1 VREAAADENDLA
13 RAIGRV
19 AMNSAQTDE
28 RLRRVIHELIGL
40 DDAAWILFEG
50 QPTEK
55 LIRDADKLLE
65 LQTSQYEA
73 DLVAQLRLVLGD
85 IRRLVSHRNIVVHG
99 LWSSSAFWEEG
110 GLDDDTITCPWGQ
123 IDDGSPQ
130 MFCFRSRYGRYDGQI
145 KVRVSEVNALAD
157 MIDTSSR
164 SLMVSYAKM
173 RKRLYSWPTEW
184 NKWLGEK
191 G

>member
-1 VREAAADENDLA
+1 
-13 RAIGRV
+13 
-19 AMNSAQTDE
+19 MNSAQTDE

-55 LIRDADKLLE
+55 LVRDADKLLE

-99 LWSSSAFWEEG
+99 LWSSSAF
-110 GLDDDTITCPWGQ
+110 
-123 IDDGSPQ
+123 
-130 MFCFRSRYGRYDGQI
+130 
-145 KVRVSEVNALAD
+145 
-157 MIDTSSR
+157 
-164 SLMVSYAKM
+164 
-173 RKRLYSWPTEW
+173 
-184 NKWLGEK
+184 
-191 G
+191 